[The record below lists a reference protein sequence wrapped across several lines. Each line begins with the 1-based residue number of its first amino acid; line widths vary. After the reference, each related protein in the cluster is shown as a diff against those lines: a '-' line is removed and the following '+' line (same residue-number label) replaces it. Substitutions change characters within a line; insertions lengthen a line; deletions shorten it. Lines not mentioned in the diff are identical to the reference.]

1 MPTKLK
7 AKANQNVQEKEKLSN
22 QASDLKGQNFLRIF
36 IQTSFLEEMKH
47 KICNKT
53 ECDAHVMMKWVRDKK
68 MYRVEVQKIA
78 LCYHLMSCF
87 SSLLLITWTVTFI
100 LFYRQLN
107 VRGCELN
114 ISESKTDKN
123 FFFFLK

>member
-53 ECDAHVMMKWVRDKK
+53 ECDAHVMMK
-68 MYRVEVQKIA
+68 
-78 LCYHLMSCF
+78 
-87 SSLLLITWTVTFI
+87 
-100 LFYRQLN
+100 
-107 VRGCELN
+107 
-114 ISESKTDKN
+114 
-123 FFFFLK
+123 